1 MRFDKNKQGTLD
13 AKELAEMM
21 QHFAGQ
27 LRMRAARPSTLHS
40 AAASAEPV
48 LPVSACRGEEGG
60 GGEGGREQGRHTT
73 TERVMNGVQYP

>member
-40 AAASAEPV
+40 AAASPQPTGCSQSGFLQA
-48 LPVSACRGEEGG
+48 L
-60 GGEGGREQGRHTT
+60 
-73 TERVMNGVQYP
+73 